1 MQPKLHPHARPSC
14 PLLNHKTSLINAVY
28 ELVVKQFPPPTGLQR
43 NSNQML
49 VSQATLDETA
59 GPYLGAVIWCDTL
72 LDLENDFCRLFS
84 GLRLEVVALRFRGFV
99 HDDLIPS
106 KYGSTGTEE

>member
-1 MQPKLHPHARPSC
+1 
-14 PLLNHKTSLINAVY
+14 
-28 ELVVKQFPPPTGLQR
+28 
-43 NSNQML
+43 ML

-99 HDDLIPS
+99 HDDLSPVSMVQELRSRYRAYLECGRMSPRDFASNHIAEMYRGRFALPFKHGLS
-106 KYGSTGTEE
+106 ARSGHDM